1 MQFSLRGSSISISG
15 SSSIS
20 GRGGRG
26 VSMEHPVQQ
35 SQHTIGSVVRRPERW
50 CGQYVCPYDHKP
62 VQTIES
68 VRPQLTMGSVVK
80 AMAVVAAQLWP
91 GARLTALVACAFSTH
106 TNSLHGAG
114 TQYGVG

>member
-1 MQFSLRGSSISISG
+1 MRCQTAKVQQWVG
-15 SSSIS
+15 
-20 GRGGRG
+20 GGRLTQASG
-26 VSMEHPVQQ
+26 PAEQPNPSDPGACNA
-35 SQHTIGSVVRRPERW
+35 TRTT
-50 CGQYVCPYDHKP
+50 
-62 VQTIES
+62 QTRTS
-68 VRPQLTMGSVVK
+68 GSVVK